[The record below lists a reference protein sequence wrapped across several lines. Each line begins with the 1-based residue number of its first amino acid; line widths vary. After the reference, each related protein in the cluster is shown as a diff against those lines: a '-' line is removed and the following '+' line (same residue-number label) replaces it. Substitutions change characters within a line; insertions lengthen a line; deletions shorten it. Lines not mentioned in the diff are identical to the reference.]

1 MIAEK
6 VKKTPVSKKR
16 QKFSDSELNMPE
28 EQLNG
33 DTTIAEEKPVKNA
46 KKPKKRK
53 LAENVVKN
61 MPEESLNG
69 DISEPAIT
77 VSKNTKKIKKFS
89 AKEFRNA
96 LNDPRQAHAS
106 KYIL

>member
-6 VKKTPVSKKR
+6 VKKAPVSKKR
-16 QKFSDSELNMPE
+16 QKFSDSELNIPE

-33 DTTIAEEKPVKNA
+33 DTSIAEEKPVKNA

-53 LAENVVKN
+53 LAENVEN
-61 MPEESLNG
+61 IPEKSLNG

-77 VSKNTKKIKKFS
+77 VTKNTKKSKKFS

-96 LNDPRQAHAS
+96 LTDPRKAHAS